1 MTLPI
6 LTALPIHS
14 RCFFAITLSEGKS
27 CPFLIENPSSFGDVA
42 PLVVGRQKGGFSPTS
57 PRPCEGSSIYI
68 RKYVVSHRRT
78 RQTTYSTYRQTCGI
92 PLFQY
97 LLLLNLGL
105 DPLILREIPSCIGSR
120 VRTFFG
126 FRLNCLRCW
135 GISVHVSASL
145 SFGQWRS
152 PGSVSLSC
160 PPREKRGERRVL
172 PRRRANSGE
181 RERVSVFP
189 LEMLGGCLLMCF
201 LVCEVRRKD
210 SNINNGKKARGTISL
225 PPDTPFR
232 NRNLEANQ

>member
-97 LLLLNLGL
+97 LLILNLAL

-120 VRTFFG
+120 VRTFFFG
-126 FRLNCLRCW
+126 FRLICLRCW
-135 GISVHVSASL
+135 GISVRRMS
-145 SFGQWRS
+145 Q
-152 PGSVSLSC
+152 C
-160 PPREKRGERRVL
+160 PFPSGNGGHRGPSHFRTHRGEKRGERRVL
-172 PRRRANSGE
+172 PRGGGQTVE
-181 RERVSVFP
+181 RGRES
-189 LEMLGGCLLMCF
+189 LSSLWKCLVD
-201 LVCEVRRKD
+201 VCLCASSCVK
-210 SNINNGKKARGTISL
+210 
-225 PPDTPFR
+225 
-232 NRNLEANQ
+232 